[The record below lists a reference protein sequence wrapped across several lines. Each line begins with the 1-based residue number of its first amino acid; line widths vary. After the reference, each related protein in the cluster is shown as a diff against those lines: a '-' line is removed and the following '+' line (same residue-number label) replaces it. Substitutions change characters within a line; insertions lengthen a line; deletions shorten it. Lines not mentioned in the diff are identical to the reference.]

1 MTTIFTNLTNRW
13 KKQWIN
19 RDLTPRLGE
28 LASEFA
34 TRLLASLVI
43 IGAVGAAII
52 YLLPYYL
59 LPYQGIIAVGGVEFL
74 ALVYVLILGIA
85 TAHSFDENR
94 VKFILE
100 QIQLDLTHIGGLAGY
115 SHLDDLKLSIDEL
128 TVRIGQS

>member
-52 YLLPYYL
+52 YLLPY
-59 LPYQGIIAVGGVEFL
+59 QGIIVVGGVEFL

>member
-34 TRLLASLVI
+34 TRLLANLVI

-52 YLLPYYL
+52 YL